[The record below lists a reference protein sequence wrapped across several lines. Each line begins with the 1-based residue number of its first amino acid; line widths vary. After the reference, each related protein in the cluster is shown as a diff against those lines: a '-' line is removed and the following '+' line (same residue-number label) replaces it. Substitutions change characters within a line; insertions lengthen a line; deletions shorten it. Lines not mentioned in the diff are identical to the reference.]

1 MKKTIIFILFVLL
14 AANIFPEKVKTLKG
28 VNIYGGETIEI
39 TIDKKDI
46 ETEKYS
52 KMTQYYDNEKNIVK
66 VVAILAPSIVKERGI
81 IEQINY
87 YKDKNIVKYEMKYS
101 KAFQKNHDYNRVV
114 EEVGDN
120 EVIVRTIWYRDND
133 IIDVID
139 YPEDTARFQFYTMQY
154 IEKELQLVL
163 KETDGDNNSIV
174 ISAKYDR
181 IRSLVKFDTKMFD
194 LEKEEITLI
203 QHLGMTFGN
212 DPNFQR
218 YYRKKVQVYSGNK
231 KYWLFVQIPWED
243 QVKGQE
249 VTIKYYPVLWKKQ
262 LYIMGIGFFEIQKDK
277 PSGI

>member
-101 KAFQKNHDYNRVV
+101 KAFQKNHDLT
-114 EEVGDN
+114 E
-120 EVIVRTIWYRDND
+120 W
-133 IIDVID
+133 
-139 YPEDTARFQFYTMQY
+139 
-154 IEKELQLVL
+154 
-163 KETDGDNNSIV
+163 
-174 ISAKYDR
+174 
-181 IRSLVKFDTKMFD
+181 
-194 LEKEEITLI
+194 
-203 QHLGMTFGN
+203 
-212 DPNFQR
+212 
-218 YYRKKVQVYSGNK
+218 
-231 KYWLFVQIPWED
+231 
-243 QVKGQE
+243 
-249 VTIKYYPVLWKKQ
+249 
-262 LYIMGIGFFEIQKDK
+262 
-277 PSGI
+277 